1 MGCPMLARVR
11 SHHPADPAPSSGQ
24 RRNERNHYPFTC
36 VTLSTGSREMET
48 GIHIALAGHGHLS
61 YTSTELPYLE
71 FCVTKDIGI
80 CGQS

>member
-1 MGCPMLARVR
+1 
-11 SHHPADPAPSSGQ
+11 
-24 RRNERNHYPFTC
+24 
-36 VTLSTGSREMET
+36 MET